1 MKRLLPVM
9 FFAAMFAVSCE
20 TTNEPERRNLKVDSE
35 SLSFAT
41 NDNESQIVT
50 VTAENVDWKHEVV
63 APADQWLTVSR
74 DADRLTVSV
83 SDNGEAGPRSGV
95 IKVRPVDAP
104 SVKSVDINVRQDG
117 TDALIAGYGIALDK
131 SELTFGGED
140 EKAQEVTVSVTGD
153 DLTWSLKVAP
163 LGKEWITADI
173 QGDKIVVSV
182 AQNPTYKVREAKIT
196 VVPGI
201 EGVEEASF
209 MVRQTE
215 STIEPYIKPQK
226 TELHFGYND
235 KETQEVIVETF
246 GTSWTAAL
254 VADGGGDVWWSASPF
269 PNENR
274 LVVGAHRNKTTEERK
289 GYIELSGA
297 GVEPVRITVIQE
309 AGVPTDSSLEGDVV
323 FDNEDYAILWVEG
336 DQADTQNY
344 TYWTVELW
352 SGDITKTQ
360 GVYGGTGEV
369 VRLYLYSER
378 VYEYESLPT
387 VTYNVVNNWQIDA
400 MSGNILSEL
409 PAVKPGELS
418 TFGDRPLY
426 SWYMRYENGEQA
438 EAAPLTGGSVTVAQ
452 EGGAYTFTL
461 ALTDDINNSIT
472 GTVDV
477 AFDEYT
483 INKNDI

>member
-1 MKRLLPVM
+1 M
-9 FFAAMFAVSCE
+9 
-20 TTNEPERRNLKVDSE
+20 
-35 SLSFAT
+35 
-41 NDNESQIVT
+41 
-50 VTAENVDWKHEVV
+50 
-63 APADQWLTVSR
+63 
-74 DADRLTVSV
+74 
-83 SDNGEAGPRSGV
+83 
-95 IKVRPVDAP
+95 
-104 SVKSVDINVRQDG
+104 
-117 TDALIAGYGIALDK
+117 
-131 SELTFGGED
+131 
-140 EKAQEVTVSVTGD
+140 
-153 DLTWSLKVAP
+153 
-163 LGKEWITADI
+163 
-173 QGDKIVVSV
+173 
-182 AQNPTYKVREAKIT
+182 
-196 VVPGI
+196 
-201 EGVEEASF
+201 
-209 MVRQTE
+209 
-215 STIEPYIKPQK
+215 
-226 TELHFGYND
+226 
-235 KETQEVIVETF
+235 
-246 GTSWTAAL
+246 
-254 VADGGGDVWWSASPF
+254 
-269 PNENR
+269 
-274 LVVGAHRNKTTEERK
+274 VGAHRNKTTEERK

-477 AFDEYT
+477 VFDEYT